1 MPEARS
7 TRDRLGDAGF
17 LIRNLV
23 HPAGQP
29 VGAQSGIR
37 TARGMILTRCAESRV
52 GLTRRGAGMAL
63 HKRQVTLATV
73 RVNAL
78 KTTLP

>member
-1 MPEARS
+1 
-7 TRDRLGDAGF
+7 
-17 LIRNLV
+17 
-23 HPAGQP
+23 
-29 VGAQSGIR
+29 
-37 TARGMILTRCAESRV
+37 MILTRCAESRV